1 MPQPQQLLPNLT
13 CLDLR
18 PPVADAAR
26 EVAASL
32 SAARPTLDPKYF
44 YDERGSSLFDAITRT
59 PEYYPTRTEAALLRE
74 HAAGMAAQLGDDLV
88 IAEPGAGGCEKVRI
102 LLDQWRP
109 YGYMPLE
116 ISRECLLDASR
127 ALAGEYPS
135 VRFDAVC
142 ADYSQALD
150 FPADLPGYPTDVP
163 RLVFFPGSTIGNFT
177 PDQAVDVLK
186 AIRSELRPDDS
197 LLIGV
202 DLKKD
207 RDVLERAYDDSQ
219 GVTAAFN
226 LNVLHVINRVLQA
239 DIPVENFSHR
249 AVYNEEK
256 GRVEMHLVAEEAV
269 SFTIGGHDFSL
280 EKGETIHTENSHKFT
295 VRGFQDLAA
304 RAGFAP
310 KTAWVHEAVPYS
322 IHWLECGRKP

>member
-13 CLDLR
+13 FLDLR

-127 ALAGEYPS
+127 ALAGEY
-135 VRFDAVC
+135 
-142 ADYSQALD
+142 
-150 FPADLPGYPTDVP
+150 
-163 RLVFFPGSTIGNFT
+163 
-177 PDQAVDVLK
+177 
-186 AIRSELRPDDS
+186 
-197 LLIGV
+197 
-202 DLKKD
+202 
-207 RDVLERAYDDSQ
+207 
-219 GVTAAFN
+219 
-226 LNVLHVINRVLQA
+226 
-239 DIPVENFSHR
+239 
-249 AVYNEEK
+249 
-256 GRVEMHLVAEEAV
+256 
-269 SFTIGGHDFSL
+269 
-280 EKGETIHTENSHKFT
+280 
-295 VRGFQDLAA
+295 
-304 RAGFAP
+304 
-310 KTAWVHEAVPYS
+310 
-322 IHWLECGRKP
+322 

>member
-1 MPQPQQLLPNLT
+1 MPQLQQLLPNLT
-13 CLDLR
+13 FLDLQ

-74 HAAGMAAQLGDDLV
+74 HAADMAAQLTGDLM
-88 IAEPGAGGCEKVRI
+88 IAEPGAGGCDKARI

-116 ISRECLLDASR
+116 ISRQCLLDASR

-150 FPADLPGYPTDVP
+150 FPADLPGYPQGIP
-163 RLVFFPGSTIGNFT
+163 RLVFFPGSTIGNFEPT
-177 PDQAVDVLK
+177 ARADFLAG
-186 AIRSELRPDDS
+186 LRRLAGDDGY
-197 LLIGV
+197 LLIGA
-202 DLKKD
+202 DLQKD
-207 RDVLERAYDDSQ
+207 PARLNAAYNDSA
-219 GVTAAFN
+219 GHTAAFN
-226 LNVLHVINRVLQA
+226 LNALRHLNERLDCGFDVDAFTHHA
-239 DIPVENFSHR
+239 F
-249 AVYNEEK
+249 YNTEL
-256 GRVEMHLVAEEAV
+256 GRIEMHLECNKAHRIQVDGRAIEMA
-269 SFTIGGHDFSL
+269 SGSR
-280 EKGETIHTENSHKFT
+280 IHTENSYKFT
-295 VRGFQDLAA
+295 VESFTRELVQ
-304 RAGFAP
+304 AGFAP
-310 KTAWVHEAVPYS
+310 LSSWVDAEGLFS
-322 IHWLECGRKP
+322 IHLARAV